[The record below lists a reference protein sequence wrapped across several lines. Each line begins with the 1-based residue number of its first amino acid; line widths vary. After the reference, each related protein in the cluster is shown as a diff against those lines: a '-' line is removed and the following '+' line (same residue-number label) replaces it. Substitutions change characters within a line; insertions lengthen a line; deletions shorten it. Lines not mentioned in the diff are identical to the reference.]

1 MDTGEL
7 LLEVEPGGAA
17 AHVIDTTT
25 LNDAGL
31 LERRHLQEWVIDHPE
46 ILGPT
51 VMVVTVEYSGWIVD
65 GDPQRQRLDI
75 LGIDADGRLVV
86 AELKRGLA
94 PDTVE
99 MQAVKYAAMASRF
112 NLEALAA
119 AHAAFKRSRGAAI
132 SEDQAAEALQAH
144 AAGLTNE
151 TLHDPRIVVVAQ
163 GFSPLV
169 ISAVVWLAD
178 RGVDISLVS
187 FQPYKRASGEV
198 LVTFSTLFPLPDLE
212 RSLISPG
219 EAAAEVSTS
228 KLPSVE
234 WSTEDLVR
242 LGQIANLTT
251 RSTLDLC
258 SEQPGIPVS
267 LTQIVS
273 AAGVTRYEARAQ
285 LAGLT
290 IVVKGRFGRRNW
302 PFSVKWDVDGSGQAF
317 YVIADDVAKRWHEAV
332 VELDGE
338 QSDADVASSTRSAVS
353 APEDEVVLFD
363 DK

>member
-17 AHVIDTTT
+17 ARVVDRTT
-25 LNDAGL
+25 LGDAGL
-31 LERRHLQEWVIDHPE
+31 LERRHLQEWIVAHPE

-51 VMVVTVEYSGWIVD
+51 VMVVTIEYAGWIVD
-65 GDPQRQRLDI
+65 GDPQRQRLDV

-94 PDTVE
+94 PDTVD

-112 NLEALAA
+112 SLETLAA
-119 AHAAFKRSRGAAI
+119 AHATFCKSRGVTL

-144 AAGLTNE
+144 AAALSDD
-151 TLHDPRIVVVAQ
+151 TLNDPRIVIVAQ
-163 GFSPLV
+163 GYSPLV
-169 ISAVVWLAD
+169 ISTVVWLAD
-178 RGVDISLVS
+178 RGVDISLVQ
-187 FQPYKRASGEV
+187 FQPYKRSTGEV

-219 EAAAEVSTS
+219 EAAAEVPTN
-228 KLPSVE
+228 KLPFVE
-234 WSTEDLVR
+234 WTTEDLVK

-258 SEQPGIPVS
+258 SEQPGVPVS
-267 LTQIVS
+267 LTRVVD
-273 AAGVTRYEARAQ
+273 AASVTRFAARAQ

-290 IVVKGRFGRRNW
+290 QIVKRRFGRRNW
-302 PFSVKWDVDGSGQAF
+302 PFTVEWDVDGSGQQF
-317 YVIADDVAKRWHEAV
+317 YVITGEVATRWHAAAI
-332 VELDGE
+332 ELDTE
-338 QSDADVASSTRSAVS
+338 QS
-353 APEDEVVLFD
+353 EVVD
-363 DK
+363 DALSDGSSPFTTGEDTVVPN

>member
-1 MDTGEL
+1 
-7 LLEVEPGGAA
+7 
-17 AHVIDTTT
+17 
-25 LNDAGL
+25 
-31 LERRHLQEWVIDHPE
+31 
-46 ILGPT
+46 
-51 VMVVTVEYSGWIVD
+51 
-65 GDPQRQRLDI
+65 
-75 LGIDADGRLVV
+75 
-86 AELKRGLA
+86 
-94 PDTVE
+94 

-178 RGVDISLVS
+178 RADRRELPAL
-187 FQPYKRASGEV
+187 QARSGEV

-219 EAAAEVSTS
+219 EAAAERAHEQVA
-228 KLPSVE
+228 LGGVVDQ
-234 WSTEDLVR
+234 DLVR

-317 YVIADDVAKRWHEAV
+317 YVIADDVAERWHEAV